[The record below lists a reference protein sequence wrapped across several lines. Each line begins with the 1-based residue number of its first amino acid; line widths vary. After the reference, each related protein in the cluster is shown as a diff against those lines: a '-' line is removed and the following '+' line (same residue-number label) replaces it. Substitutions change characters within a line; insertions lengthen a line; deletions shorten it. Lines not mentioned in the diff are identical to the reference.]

1 MTPANVRA
9 AADWINSKTEW
20 RANNWAGDHPSWATA
35 GAWSTH
41 RLKAFDET
49 WDLLT
54 HAELIEFAK
63 KLGFVPEPDDTE
75 AETASEHINKNT
87 GWGCRFGLD
96 LEREG
101 RKDERLFLKTRGT
114 VDPRER
120 FLTHA
125 EITEVAKKLGWDKP
139 EVDDASA

>member
-9 AADWINSKTEW
+9 AAVWINRETEW
-20 RANNWAGDHPSWATA
+20 RANNWTA
-35 GAWSTH
+35 DCPAWSTTGH
-41 RLKAFDET
+41 WGLYCRTNSDET
-49 WDLLT
+49 WLT

-125 EITEVAKKLGWDKP
+125 EITEVAKKLG
-139 EVDDASA
+139 